1 MRARDRG
8 LVALAGVLVSGGFSA
23 VAALAD
29 DGPVDLVSTVIA
41 VMTGV
46 ATLVLGFIALAQA
59 MGGDDDAEA

>member
-1 MRARDRG
+1 MRTRDRG
-8 LVALAGVLVSGGFSA
+8 LIALVGVLVSGGFSA
-23 VAALAD
+23 VAAFAN

-59 MGGDDDAEA
+59 MGGEEDEA